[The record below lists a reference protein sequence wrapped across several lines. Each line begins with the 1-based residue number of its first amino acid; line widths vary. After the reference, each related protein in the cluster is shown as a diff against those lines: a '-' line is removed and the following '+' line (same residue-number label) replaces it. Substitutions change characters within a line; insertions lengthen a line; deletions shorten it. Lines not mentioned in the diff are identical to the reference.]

1 MSTRGAYGFRLGGKD
16 YVSYNHSDS
25 YPSYLGEEILRQCKE
40 LLKGGMDKLKKSI
53 SGIQLINGKKK
64 PAKTDIKN
72 LKPYTELSVGQQK
85 TNDWYCLTRGLQGS
99 LINTIKSGYMI
110 DSAHFLLDSLFCEWA
125 YIINLDDNIFEIYK
139 GFVKSKG
146 IGRYDCIKIDEEK
159 DEYYGVKLMATFPLD
174 KINELQSVVGLS
186 NSLGIIE

>member
-1 MSTRGAYGFRLGGKD
+1 MSTRGAYGFRSGGKD
-16 YVSYNHSDS
+16 YVSYNRSNS
-25 YPSYLGEEILRQCKE
+25 YPDYLGEEILKQCKE

-53 SGIQLINGKKK
+53 FSIRLVREKKK
-64 PAKTDIKN
+64 PTKTDIKN
-72 LKPYTELSVGQQK
+72 LKPYTELSVGARE
-85 TNDWYCLTRGLQGS
+85 TSDWYCLTRGLQGN
-99 LINTIKSGYMI
+99 LIKNIQSGYMM
-110 DSAHFLLDSLFCEWA
+110 DSANFLLDSIWCEWA

-174 KINELQSVVGLS
+174 KINELQSVVGLL